1 MRACCR
7 GSAGVLKI
15 DFLFSLF
22 IQTVYCGSSVG
33 RDVSSSTRE
42 NQVDKFTT
50 YCLHDHSQ
58 PGLVLFPEEIKPD
71 KATLITSE
79 NNCSKNG
86 SIHQTEYGMYKT
98 SEIFIMTFE
107 S

>member
-1 MRACCR
+1 M
-7 GSAGVLKI
+7 
-15 DFLFSLF
+15 
-22 IQTVYCGSSVG
+22 
-33 RDVSSSTRE
+33 SSSTRE

-58 PGLVLFPEEIKPD
+58 PELVLFPEEIKPD
-71 KATLITSE
+71 KSTLITSE

-86 SIHQTEYGMYKT
+86 SKNGSIHQTEYGMYET
-98 SEIFIMTFE
+98 SEILIMTFFE